1 MLSPVKLRVFVKA
14 VIVKVKAGAELD
26 AVINSYTN
34 LDDKE
39 KEQLREAVLE
49 ELQKEEERAA
59 AEQAA
64 GNVTP
69 IRYR

>member
-34 LDDKE
+34 LDDEE
-39 KEQLREAVLE
+39 KEQLREAVLK
-49 ELQKEEERAA
+49 ELQPEEEEPEAA
-59 AEQAA
+59 QAVE
-64 GNVTP
+64 NV
-69 IRYR
+69 IESN